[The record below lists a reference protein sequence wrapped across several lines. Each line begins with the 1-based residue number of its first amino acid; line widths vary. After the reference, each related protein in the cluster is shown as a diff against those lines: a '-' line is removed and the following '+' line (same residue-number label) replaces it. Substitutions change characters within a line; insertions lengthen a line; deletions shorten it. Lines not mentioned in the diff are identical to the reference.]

1 MHRRSDANAM
11 AGLEVRALYSI
22 GALAHAVGVTRHLML
37 RLLRKNKVDFVTVG
51 RSVLVPLSEIETR
64 IPTLW
69 RGILA
74 AEAVRAEAREVGR
87 RAG

>member
-1 MHRRSDANAM
+1 M
-11 AGLEVRALYSI
+11 AGLEVRAVYSI

-37 RLLRKNKVDFVTVG
+37 RLLRANKVDLVRAG
-51 RSVLVPLSEIETR
+51 RTLLVPLSEIETR

-74 AEAVRAEAREVGR
+74 AEAVRAEAREVAR